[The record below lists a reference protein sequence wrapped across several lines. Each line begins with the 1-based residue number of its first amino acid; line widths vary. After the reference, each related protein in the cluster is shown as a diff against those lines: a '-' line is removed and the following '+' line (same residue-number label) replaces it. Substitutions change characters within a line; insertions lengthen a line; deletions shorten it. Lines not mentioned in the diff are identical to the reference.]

1 MTIGKDE
8 VLNFLGE
15 IKDSPYLSAK
25 VNPLQEDDGMACAY
39 YREDTGHHCL
49 VGYFLHHNMNVPNEI
64 FASIEN
70 VASGEAIKMLI
81 EASVLPEYSISE
93 EAIELLGVAQ
103 NSADY
108 QEYREET
115 EEPINLS
122 WGEVAQD
129 VIAASRVK

>member
-8 VLNFLGE
+8 ILSFLRE
-15 IKDSPYLSAK
+15 IKDSAYLSAK
-25 VNPLQEDDGMACAY
+25 VNPLQEDDGIACAY
-39 YREDTGHHCL
+39 YREDTGQHCL

-70 VASGEAIKMLI
+70 VASGEAIRMLI
-81 EASVLPEYSISE
+81 EASVIPESAIDK

-103 NSADY
+103 NSADF
-108 QEYREET
+108 QECHEET
-115 EEPINLS
+115 EEPINLP

-129 VIAASRVK
+129 VIAASKVK